1 MSEIHILTGTRRGGL
16 ITKQI
21 VFHYAIP
28 VGQRVVNAVL
38 DPELISFVSAVP
50 DIETTELD
58 AIKAGETIEALSS
71 IQFHYTEDLA
81 TAVLAR
87 IRAVWNSEQSRHV
100 NDYVARYAQYLTAVE
115 ANP

>member
-21 VFHYAIP
+21 IFHYVIP
-28 VGQRVVNAVL
+28 VGQRVTNAAL
-38 DPELISFVSAVP
+38 DPGLVSFVSLVP
-50 DIETTELD
+50 DIEATESD
-58 AIKAGETIEALSS
+58 AIKAGEAIEVSSS
-71 IQFHYTEDLA
+71 IQFHHTEDLA
-81 TAVLAR
+81 TAVLTR